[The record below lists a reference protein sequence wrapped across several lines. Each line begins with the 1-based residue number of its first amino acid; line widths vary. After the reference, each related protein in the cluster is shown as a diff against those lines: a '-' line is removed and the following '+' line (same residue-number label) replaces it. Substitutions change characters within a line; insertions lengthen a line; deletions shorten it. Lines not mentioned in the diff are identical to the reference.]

1 MFIES
6 KRLEENG
13 RSFPRNTYAKMSSI
27 LMTFAYLKESKVKWK
42 CHFNKLKNL

>member
-13 RSFPRNTYAKMSSI
+13 RSFRGNTYAKMSST
-27 LMTFAYLKESKVKWK
+27 LMTYNYAAKANFERR
-42 CHFNKLKNL
+42 FNIL